1 MDFATMLSRHP
12 GARAADPAAIAEAV
26 RRSGRVLIVL
36 DDDPTGTQAVADLPV
51 LSRWG
56 VDDLGWALDTGAAAV
71 YVLTNTRSHDAETA
85 A

>member
-1 MDFATMLSRHP
+1 MD
-12 GARAADPAAIAEAV
+12 AADGHTTGV
-26 RRSGRVLIVL
+26 RERG